1 MKLPF
6 DQYIQDLCLFCAA
19 LEVAQ
24 VIGVENDK
32 RFELLRLELRHHGGN
47 VPRIQINSVLH
58 VLLVVGV
65 GKTDVRS
72 IENDIAV
79 SRLEERFEG
88 IELLLLLKGRFYS
101 ERQ

>member
-6 DQYIQDLCLFCAA
+6 DQHIQDRHLLCAA

-24 VIGVENDK
+24 VIRVENDK

-47 VPRIQINSVLH
+47 VSRVQINSILH
-58 VLLVVGV
+58 TFLVVGV

-88 IELLLLLKGRFYS
+88 IKLLLLLKGRFYS
-101 ERQ
+101 EG

>member
-6 DQYIQDLCLFCAA
+6 DKHIQDGHLLCAA

-32 RFELLRLELRHHGGN
+32 RLKLLRLELRHHGGN
-47 VPRIQINSVLH
+47 VSRVQVDSILH
-58 VLLVVGV
+58 VFLVVGV

-79 SRLEERFEG
+79 SCLQERFEG
-88 IELLLLLKGRFYS
+88 IELLLLLKRRFYS
-101 ERQ
+101 EG